1 MNLET
6 TYMGLAL
13 KNPIVASASP
23 LSRNLDNIKAMED
36 AGAAAIV
43 LYSLFEE
50 QLRHESA
57 EMDHL
62 LHSGAESFAESLSYF
77 PETEDV
83 EVGPNNYLDL
93 ISKARDATDIPI
105 IASLNGVSN
114 EGWIN
119 FSKKMEDAGA
129 SGIELNIYYIP
140 ADISVSSKKLEKNYI
155 DVIKK
160 VKSAVSI
167 PVAVKLSPFFSSMG
181 HMGRKIDDAGAD
193 ALVLFNR
200 FYQPDVD
207 LSKLE
212 IHPSIELS
220 QAHEIRLPL
229 LWIAILYGN
238 VKASLAASRGV
249 ESATEII
256 KYIMAG
262 ADVVMTTSSLLQKGV
277 GHLSVLIDHLEQ
289 WMEKKGYESVE
300 QMRGCMSQKKVPVP
314 ASFERA
320 NYIKVL
326 ESYENPYAG

>member
-1 MNLET
+1 MQLET
-6 TYMGLAL
+6 TYMGLDL
-13 KNPIVASASP
+13 KNPLVASASP

-36 AGAAAIV
+36 AGAAAV
-43 LYSLFEE
+43 VMFSLFEE
-50 QLRHESA
+50 QLRHES
-57 EMDHL
+57 EELDHL

-77 PETEDV
+77 PETEDY
-83 EVGPNNYLDL
+83 EVGPDSYLDL
-93 ISKARDATDIPI
+93 IKKAREATDIPI

-114 EGWIN
+114 EGWVN
-119 FSKKMEDAGA
+119 FSKKMEEAGA

-140 ADISVSSKKLEKNYI
+140 ADMLVSSKKLEKNYI
-155 DVIKK
+155 NVIKA
-160 VKSAVSI
+160 VKSSVSI

-181 HMGRKIDDAGAD
+181 HMGKKIDDAGAD

-212 IHPSIELS
+212 ILPRLELS

-229 LWIAILYGN
+229 LWIAILYEN

-249 ESATEII
+249 ETADEVI

-262 ADVVMTTSSLLQKGV
+262 ADVVMTTSSILQKGI
-277 GHLSVLIDHLEQ
+277 GHLSVLLKDLEA
-289 WMEKKGYESVE
+289 WMERKGYESVQ
-300 QMRGCMSQKKVPVP
+300 QMRGCMSQKKVSVP
-314 ASFERA
+314 AEYERA

-326 ESYENPYAG
+326 ESYENPYVG